1 MSEKESTKP
10 KIPRTVWVLGFVS
23 LLMDISSEMIHAILP
38 LFMAQSLGATAFWI
52 GLTEGGAEAIA
63 LLGKVF
69 SGAIADRFR
78 KHKLLIFL
86 GYGLGVASKPFF
98 AIANSVAAVVFA
110 RFADRIGKGL
120 RGAPRDA
127 LIADITPKES
137 LGAAYGL
144 RQSLDAAG
152 AFIGPL
158 IAAGLLFFL
167 VLDMRAVF
175 WMAFIPGLLCLA
187 LILFG
192 VEGKESSEAPLKCR
206 FDKEKFLSLLRL
218 KNPAWRFV
226 VLLGVL
232 FSLARFSNAF
242 IVLCASE
249 AGIANALIPLV
260 MVAMNFVF
268 SAASFPFGKLA
279 DRLNPEKLLCVSLAL
294 LTLSDLSFALL
305 GNLAGIALGVFFWG
319 LHLASSQGVF
329 SLIVAR
335 AAPEDYRASAFGV
348 FNFFSGIAL
357 LFAGI
362 FAGLFWDALGPAG
375 TFLFGGFIALATLTL
390 TLIHEKKSKRD
401 FVKESA

>member
-1 MSEKESTKP
+1 MSEKENTKP

-23 LLMDISSEMIHAILP
+23 LLMDVSSEMIHAILP

-98 AIANSVAAVVFA
+98 ALANSIAAVVFA

-127 LIADITPKES
+127 LIADITPKAS

-144 RQSLDAAG
+144 RQALDAAG

-167 VLDMRAVF
+167 TLDMRTVF
-175 WMAFIPGLLCLA
+175 WVAFIPGILCLT
-187 LILFG
+187 LIVFG
-192 VEGKESSEAPLKCR
+192 VKGKESGPAPQKQH
-206 FDKEKFLSLLRL
+206 FNKEKFLALLKL

-226 VLLGVL
+226 VLLGIL

-242 IVLCASE
+242 IILRASD
-249 AGIANALIPLV
+249 AGIANAFIPLV
-260 MVAMNFVF
+260 MVAMNLVF
-268 SAASFPFGKLA
+268 SAASFPFGQLA
-279 DRLNPEKLLCVSLAL
+279 DRLNPEKLLCVSLSL
-294 LTLSDLSFALL
+294 LIVSDLSFALL
-305 GNLAGIALGVFFWG
+305 GNLTGIAFGVFFWG

-329 SLIVAR
+329 SLIIAR

-362 FAGLFWDALGPAG
+362 CAGLFWDAFGPTG
-375 TFLFGGFIALATLTL
+375 TFLFGATIALITLTL
-390 TLIHEKKSKRD
+390 TRIHESRSK
-401 FVKESA
+401 AAL

>member
-1 MSEKESTKP
+1 MSEKDTTKP

-23 LLMDISSEMIHAILP
+23 LLMDVSSEMIHAILP
-38 LFMAQSLGATAFWI
+38 LFMAQTLGATAFWI

-69 SGAIADRFR
+69 SGALADRFR

-110 RFADRIGKGL
+110 RFSDRVGKGL

-144 RQSLDAAG
+144 RQALDAAG

-158 IAAGLLFFL
+158 IAAGLLFFFA
-167 VLDMRAVF
+167 LDMRTVF
-175 WMAFIPGLLCLA
+175 WVAFIPGLLCLA

-192 VEGKESSEAPLKCR
+192 VEGKESGSSSIKHH
-206 FDKEKFLSLLRL
+206 FDKEKFLALLKL
-218 KNPAWRFV
+218 KSPTWRFV

-242 IVLCASE
+242 IVLCASN
-249 AGIANALIPLV
+249 AGIANAFIPLV
-260 MVAMNFVF
+260 MVAMNLVF

-279 DRLNPEKLLCVSLAL
+279 DRLNPEKLLVVSLTL
-294 LTLSDLSFALL
+294 LVASDLAFALFGDL
-305 GNLAGIALGVFFWG
+305 TGIGLGVFFWG
-319 LHLASSQGVF
+319 MHLASSQGVF
-329 SLIVAR
+329 SLIIAR
-335 AAPEDYRASAFGV
+335 AAPENYRASAFGV

-357 LFAGI
+357 LLAGVC
-362 FAGLFWDALGPAG
+362 AGLFWDAFGPAG
-375 TFLFGGFIALATLTL
+375 TFLFGAVIALVTLVLTL
-390 TLIHEKKSKRD
+390 VHESRTK
-401 FVKESA
+401 AAL